1 MTSPLFKSSP
11 QPAVQ
16 PTAQPDRPKPGPQAR
31 STVYAIRPYV
41 GGAAKAKSGK
51 TIKLSSNEAAFGPSP
66 QAIAAGK
73 AAAASLHR
81 YPDGNAAAL
90 RNALQARYHYPA
102 EQIVCGAGSDEII
115 SLLCQAYLEPG
126 DETLYSAHGF
136 LMYRLSTLAA
146 GGTPVAVPEK
156 DLRVQV
162 DAILDALSPRTKLV
176 FVANPNNP
184 TGSYLTK
191 SELLRLHEALPDSV
205 LLCIDEAYGEYASYD
220 TAAPDY
226 SAAGFLVAQGAR
238 NLVVTGTFSKLYGLG
253 GLRVG
258 WGYAAPGI
266 IDVLNR
272 IRGPFNVSSIGQ
284 AAAVAA
290 LEDRDWQEKGLA
302 HNARLLREVGEGF
315 ERLGLTAYPSLGN
328 FILVDLDS
336 ESRRK
341 AVNADLAAQGI
352 LVREVAA
359 YGLPSCLR
367 VTIGTE
373 PEMAACLEGFKT
385 ALQR

>member
-16 PTAQPDRPKPGPQAR
+16 PTAQPDKPKPGPQAR

-146 GGTPVAVPEK
+146 GGTPVAVPER

-205 LLCIDEAYGEYASYD
+205 LLCIDEAYGEYRKLRYRRARLWRCWIS
-220 TAAPDY
+220 
-226 SAAGFLVAQGAR
+226 GGAR
-238 NLVVTGTFSKLYGLG
+238 SPQSG
-253 GLRVG
+253 GHRYL
-258 WGYAAPGI
+258 
-266 IDVLNR
+266 
-272 IRGPFNVSSIGQ
+272 FK
-284 AAAVAA
+284 A
-290 LEDRDWQEKGLA
+290 LWAWRTAG
-302 HNARLLREVGEGF
+302 
-315 ERLGLTAYPSLGN
+315 RLGLCSARNY
-328 FILVDLDS
+328 
-336 ESRRK
+336 RR
-341 AVNADLAAQGI
+341 A
-352 LVREVAA
+352 
-359 YGLPSCLR
+359 
-367 VTIGTE
+367 
-373 PEMAACLEGFKT
+373 
-385 ALQR
+385 